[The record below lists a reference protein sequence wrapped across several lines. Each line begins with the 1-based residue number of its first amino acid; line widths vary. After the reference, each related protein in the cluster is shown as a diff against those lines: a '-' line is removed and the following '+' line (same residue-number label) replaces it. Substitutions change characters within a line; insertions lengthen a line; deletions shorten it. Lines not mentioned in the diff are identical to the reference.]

1 MNSNKQLFTRFGVY
15 LLVFVLVAISYI
27 NFTNNKENE
36 LKEAQ
41 KIADLES
48 QSRAIEMEEEEE
60 ETEDEAVLGE
70 IDIED
75 VTFQNESN

>member
-1 MNSNKQLFTRFGVY
+1 MNSNKQLFTRMGIYIV
-15 LLVFVLVAISYI
+15 VFVLVAISYI
-27 NFTNNKENE
+27 NYANDKDKD

-41 KIADLES
+41 KIVDMET
-48 QSRAIEMEEEEE
+48 QTRAIEAEEE

-75 VTFQNESN
+75 VTFQTEGN